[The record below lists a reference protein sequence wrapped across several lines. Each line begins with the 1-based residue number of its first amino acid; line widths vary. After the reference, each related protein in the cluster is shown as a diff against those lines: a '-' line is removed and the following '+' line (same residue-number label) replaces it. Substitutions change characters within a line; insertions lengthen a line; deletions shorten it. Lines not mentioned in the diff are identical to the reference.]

1 MAASCRKSSHCLFDS
16 VFILKQTWIINMRKQ
31 GGFFTEK
38 EIRRENGFI
47 YSQTFPISSLERK
60 NISM

>member
-1 MAASCRKSSHCLFDS
+1 MG
-16 VFILKQTWIINMRKQ
+16 KQ